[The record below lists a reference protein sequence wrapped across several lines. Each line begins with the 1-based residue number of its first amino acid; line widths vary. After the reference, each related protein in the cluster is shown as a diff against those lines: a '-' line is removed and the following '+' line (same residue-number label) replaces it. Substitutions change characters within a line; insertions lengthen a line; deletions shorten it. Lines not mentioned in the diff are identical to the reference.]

1 MVPGGTWGG
10 LAVRD
15 ALAWG
20 ALGAS
25 PLDAGAPHAGGL
37 DAGAP
42 VVADAGTAVRPA
54 MQPVARGTAAA
65 TAAHGFIRIG
75 HTYQTLDEP
84 KKQY

>member
-1 MVPGGTWGG
+1 

-15 ALAWG
+15 ALAE
-20 ALGAS
+20 ATPGAS
-25 PLDAGAPHAGGL
+25 ALDAGAPHTGVL

-84 KKQY
+84 QKQY